1 MAKIDQLVVGETYR
15 YSTWTGYGIRT
26 DRGSFG
32 KFVGV
37 ADVTGPLR
45 GRSWTSEQ
53 RTVRH
58 ATFEPLGAFG
68 HNGSI
73 VSPYHEGLQ
82 RRSSD
87 GFDTTPFDVDE
98 YREQRR
104 QTRRHQAEAKAVAVA
119 GARELVPALRVLAG
133 VCTDPAR
140 SVFGPFL
147 YRDYPRTDL
156 TLRTDD
162 ELAEHLATLSGTQL
176 YVNLLDV
183 LRVAAEVIS

>member
-1 MAKIDQLVVGETYR
+1 MAKIDQLIVGETYR
-15 YSTWTGYGIRT
+15 YATYTGYGIRT

-32 KFVGV
+32 KFVG
-37 ADVTGPLR
+37 AAEVTLR

-73 VSPYHEGLQ
+73 VSPHREGLQ
-82 RRSSD
+82 HRSPD

-104 QTRRHQAEAKAVAVA
+104 QTRRHQAKAKAAAVA
-119 GARELVPALRVLAG
+119 EARELVPVLRVLAG
-133 VCTDPAR
+133 VWTDPAR

-147 YRDYPRTDL
+147 YQDYPRTDL

-162 ELAEHLATLSGTQL
+162 ELAEHLATLSASQL
-176 YVNLLDV
+176 SVNLLDV
-183 LRVAAEVIS
+183 LRAAAEVIS